1 LGDARAI
8 ETGEAA
14 GERQALFGPYVLAPE
29 QRLLTRQGVPLAVG
43 ARALEI
49 LIALVGEHGRVLT
62 HRQLIERAWAGL
74 TVEESNLRVAVS
86 GLRKALRDGEE
97 GARYIENVVGR
108 GYCFV
113 APVRWLN
120 LGSEQAPPAALPPPA
135 QSLSTRLPLPAAR
148 VIGREDVVDRLVAAM
163 GERSLIS
170 LVGAG
175 GLGKTTVAALVAQA
189 LRARA
194 AVEPVFVDLSAAD
207 DEAGLVKAV
216 AAALG
221 LDGPGRELEATV
233 LTALA
238 SHRLLLVLD
247 CCEHLVEA
255 AAAFCDR
262 LTRRL
267 DAYRVLVTSREALRV
282 EAETVHLLEPL
293 AFPSADDA
301 GAPREPLGYSAVQ
314 LFVERAEVSG
324 RRGPW
329 TDAET
334 RLAGDICRRLDGV
347 ALAIELVASRVGAL
361 GLKGVADLLDE
372 SLGLQWPGRR
382 DAAPRHQT
390 LQALLDWSHDLLGE
404 RDRRVLRRLALFTG
418 PFTLKDAHAVAG
430 DAGDDALDVAN
441 ALTSLVDKSL
451 VWTSHG
457 GAGPVQFRLL
467 DTTRAYAL
475 AKLTRSGEAEVIAE
489 RHATQVLARLTDGG
503 GPGASLF
510 QRRAPSTPPAIGD
523 VLAALRW
530 AEGAR
535 PDDLFSNLAVGA
547 APLLLSR
554 AQLEECESWCVR
566 ALNRLAEAR
575 RGGSEELRLLEAVA
589 IARMFGRGNHDAVR
603 ETIERGLALAERL
616 GARSDQVQLLAGQH
630 IFLTRLGE
638 FSAALDC
645 GRQCAELCDP
655 ARDPGGAALAQWML
669 GTSLHLV
676 SDQRLAQQAID
687 RGFAYWAGADADGA
701 DVFGYDHKVRA
712 MIVLCRALWL
722 RGERARSIEVCE
734 AAVAEAERGG
744 RPVSLCI
751 ALIYTATVALWDE
764 DWETAEG
771 LVTRLVEHSARHG
784 IGPYHGVGLALAGE
798 LDIGRGRY
806 AEGVEGLG
814 QALERLDREAHRI
827 LSPAF
832 SGTLALGLHALGDQ
846 AKARRRILSA
856 LEDARAIGQHYD
868 LPRLYLI
875 ASEVL
880 ASDGEEVG
888 RGYVMQALEAAR
900 AGSALSLELAAATA
914 LLARD
919 AQEATRG
926 EAREGVRHLLSK
938 MPDQDGP
945 LARRAAV
952 MLSAV
957 V

>member
-1 LGDARAI
+1 MGDARAI
-8 ETGEAA
+8 DSGEAA
-14 GERQALFGPYVLAPE
+14 GTRQALFGPYMLAPE
-29 QRLLTRQGVPLAVG
+29 QRLLTRQGVPVAVG
-43 ARALEI
+43 ARALEV
-49 LIALVGEHGRVLT
+49 LIALVSEHGRVLT

-86 GLRKALRDGEE
+86 GLRKTLREGEE

-113 APVRWLN
+113 APVRWLD
-120 LGSEQAPPAALPPPA
+120 LASEEPPPSVAPPPA
-135 QSLSTRLPLPAAR
+135 HSLSTRLPLPAAR
-148 VIGREDVVDRLVAAM
+148 VIGRDVVVDCLVAAM
-163 GERSLIS
+163 GERCLTS

-189 LRARA
+189 LKARA
-194 AVEPVFVDLSAAD
+194 AIEPVFVDLSAAD
-207 DEAGLVKAV
+207 DEASLVKTV

-221 LDGPGRELEATV
+221 LDGSGRELEETV

-247 CCEHLVEA
+247 GCEHLVEA
-255 AAAFCDR
+255 VAAFCDR

-267 DAYRVLVTSREALRV
+267 DAYLILVTSREALRV

-293 AFPSADDA
+293 AFPPADDA
-301 GAPREPLGYSAVQ
+301 AVARQPLSYSAVQ
-314 LFVERAEVSG
+314 LFIERAEVSG

-329 TDAET
+329 TDEET

-404 RDRRVLRRLALFTG
+404 RDRRVLRRLAVFTG
-418 PFTLKDAHAVAG
+418 PFSLKDAHAVAG
-430 DAGDDALDVAN
+430 DVGDDALEVAN

-451 VWTSHG
+451 IWTSHG
-457 GAGPVQFRLL
+457 GVGPVQFRLL

-475 AKLTRSGEAEVIAE
+475 AKLTRSGEAEITAE
-489 RHATQVLARLTDGG
+489 RHALQMLARLADGAR
-503 GPGASLF
+503 PGASLF
-510 QRRAPSTPPAIGD
+510 QKYAPSAAPAIGD

-530 AEGAR
+530 AQVAR
-535 PDDLFSNLAVGA
+535 PQDLFPSLAVGA

-554 AQLEECESWCVR
+554 AQLEECETWCLR
-566 ALNRLAEAR
+566 ALNGLTEAR
-575 RGGSEELRLLEAVA
+575 RGGVDELRLLEAVA

-616 GARSDQVQLLAGQH
+616 GARADQVQLLAGQH
-630 IFLTRLGE
+630 IFLTRIGE

-655 ARDPGGAALAQWML
+655 VRDPGGAALAQWML

-676 SDQRLAQQAID
+676 SDQRLAQEAID

-712 MIVLCRALWL
+712 LIVLCRALWL

-764 DWETAEG
+764 DWETAE
-771 LVTRLVEHSARHG
+771 RLISRLIEHAARHG

-806 AEGVEGLG
+806 AEGVEGLDL
-814 QALERLDREAHRI
+814 ALERLDREAHRL

-832 SGTLALGLHALGDQ
+832 SGTLAWGLHALGDQ
-846 AKARRRILSA
+846 AKARRRILAA
-856 LEDARAIGQHYD
+856 LEDAKAIGQHYD

-875 ASEVL
+875 ASEVM
-880 ASDGEEVG
+880 AGDGEEVS
-888 RGYVMQALEAAR
+888 RGHVLQALEAAR
-900 AGSALSLELAAATA
+900 AGSALSLELAAAMA
-914 LLARD
+914 LLACG
-919 AQEATRG
+919 APEAARG
-926 EAREGVRHLLSK
+926 EARERVQQLLAA

-945 LARRAAV
+945 LARRAADMV
-952 MLSAV
+952 SAPT
-957 V
+957 

>member
-1 LGDARAI
+1 MGDARAI
-8 ETGEAA
+8 DSGEAA
-14 GERQALFGPYVLAPE
+14 GARQALFGPYVLAPE
-29 QRLLTRQGVPLAVG
+29 QRLLTRQGVPVAIG
-43 ARALEI
+43 ARALEV

-86 GLRKALRDGEE
+86 GLRKTLREGEE

-120 LGSEQAPPAALPPPA
+120 LPPEHVQPSAAPPAAHN
-135 QSLSTRLPLPAAR
+135 LSTRLPLPAAR
-148 VIGREDVVDRLVAAM
+148 VIGRDVVVDRLVTTL

-189 LRARA
+189 LKARA

-207 DEAGLVKAV
+207 DEAALIKAV

-221 LDGPGRELEATV
+221 LDGPGRELEETV
-233 LTALA
+233 ITALA
-238 SHRLLLVLD
+238 GHRLLLVLD
-247 CCEHLVEA
+247 GCEHLVEA
-255 AAAFCDR
+255 VATFCDR

-267 DAYRVLVTSREALRV
+267 DAYRILVTSREALRV
-282 EAETVHLLEPL
+282 EAETVHLLDPL
-293 AFPSADDA
+293 DFPHADDA
-301 GAPREPLGYSAVQ
+301 DAAGEPLDYSAVQ

-329 TDAET
+329 TQAET
-334 RLAGDICRRLDGV
+334 RLAGDICRRLDGL

-361 GLKGVADLLDE
+361 GLRGVVDLLDE

-390 LQALLDWSHDLLGE
+390 LQALLDWSHDLLNA
-404 RDRRVLRRLALFTG
+404 RDQRVLRRLALFTG
-418 PFTLKDAHAVAG
+418 PFGLKDAHAVAG
-430 DAGDDALDVAN
+430 DPGDDALEVAN

-475 AKLTRSGEAEVIAE
+475 AKLTRSGEAATIAE
-489 RHATQVLARLTDGG
+489 RHARQVLARLQEGG
-503 GPGASLF
+503 GSDGSLF
-510 QRRAPSTPPAIGD
+510 QRRAPSAPPTVGD

-530 AEGAR
+530 AEAAS
-535 PDDLFSNLAVGA
+535 PDDLFSSLAIGA
-547 APLLLSR
+547 APLMLSR
-554 AQLEECESWCVR
+554 ALLEDCETWCVR
-566 ALNRLAEAR
+566 ALNRLAEGR
-575 RGGSEELRLLEAVA
+575 RGGGEELRLLEAIA

-603 ETIERGLALAERL
+603 ETIERGLSLAERL
-616 GARSDQVQLLAGQH
+616 KARADQVQLLAGQH
-630 IFLTRLGE
+630 IFLTRIGE

-645 GRQCAELCDP
+645 GRQCAELCDA

-676 SDQRLAQQAID
+676 ADQRRAQEAID
-687 RGFAYWAGADADGA
+687 QGFAYWAAADTDGA

-734 AAVAEAERGG
+734 AAVVEAERGG

-764 DWETAEG
+764 DWETAD
-771 LVTRLVEHSARHG
+771 RLVVRLIEHSARHG

-806 AEGVEGLG
+806 AKGVEGLG

-832 SGTLALGLHALGDQ
+832 SGTLAQGLHALGEH
-846 AKARRRILSA
+846 AKARRRILAA
-856 LEDARAIGQHYD
+856 LKDARAIGQHYD

-880 ASDGEEVG
+880 AGDGEDV
-888 RGYVMQALEAAR
+888 RRDYAWQALEAAR
-900 AGSALSLELAAATA
+900 AGAALSLELAAAMA
-914 LLARD
+914 LLSCD
-919 AQEATRG
+919 AAKTPG
-926 EAREGVRHLLSK
+926 EAQDRVRQLLAA
-938 MPDQDGP
+938 MPDRDGP
-945 LARRAAV
+945 LARRAAD
-952 MLSAV
+952 MLSKLA
-957 V
+957 